1 MEKTLELRSGIMY
14 DLLNINVLETQGALQ
29 SRLGFSPIG
38 LFNYLPPLSAHSYT
52 SKHCQMSTLH
62 FSVRNYHET
71 LSLLMVYI
79 LAMFTACIRRGGG
92 LLSEP
97 LCFEPLLNK
106 FIQTCSWMLLL
117 FFYSWFNQGL
127 LLSIIMRVQWS
138 WLYILI
144 NNKCRVL

>member
-1 MEKTLELRSGIMY
+1 MY

-79 LAMFTACIRRGGG
+79 LAMFTACIRWWGKKNFFQSHSA
-92 LLSEP
+92 LSPYSRNLFKPAVE
-97 LCFEPLLNK
+97 CYC
-106 FIQTCSWMLLL
+106 CSFTLDLTKVC
-117 FFYSWFNQGL
+117 YYQ
-127 LLSIIMRVQWS
+127 
-138 WLYILI
+138 
-144 NNKCRVL
+144 